1 MIWQAVFL
9 VLNYIRNTFTTLQEV
24 VSGASEI
31 TGISIHR
38 NNYLKFIEDEEKR
51 RSISVN
57 FIIELHQRVTEENKI
72 KIT

>member
-31 TGISIHR
+31 TEISIHR